1 MSKVFK
7 IVGVVAGVVG
17 AIALTA
23 GTLGAGSVATAA
35 LLTKIGTIAS
45 IASAAATVAA
55 RLTAKPPP
63 ARGTVNETTIGM
75 NQPMPYLIGETYSGG
90 AMLHEAGYGATL
102 KKVKNPYYF
111 RAVTYS
117 FCGPLAALMGIY
129 ADFEQIPF
137 SGNAATGFYSGFLYA
152 DTQLGATPESGALT
166 AQWAGCPNWG
176 SDYKL
181 SGHGAVGFS
190 LLFDKEGERFASG
203 QPQLGTVWRG
213 VLCYDPRLDSTRP
226 GGSGTQR
233 IDDETT
239 WGWNRNPACHAATYG
254 YGRYQNGIKVFGVD
268 LGDAAIDLAGTIAW
282 ANLCDANGWSVDG
295 TIYEPGDKWANLKE
309 ICQAGGGEPVLAGGL
324 LKWRWQKPHVS
335 LRTITGDD
343 LARPDMEVPSNHT
356 WKQRRNTIIPL
367 WRSAANKW
375 DYVQTDPVTK
385 TEWVEEDGEEKAFEQ
400 QYRLVQD
407 KDQAAQLGAYQIA
420 EERGAGTI
428 TLVLKPEFMTYDPGD
443 GLTIDIPEAGME
455 MLPVIVT
462 SRSVA
467 PDTGEVTM
475 AFMTREPG
483 VDAWALGQTGTA
495 PPPTPI
501 VTAQERDEAAGNNQN
516 PLGYESVLIAGS
528 SVANAGGVGG
538 VNPVSAIDAGSDATI
553 EIEIHD
559 RIYAD
564 KTVECAAGTITGLAY
579 STLYSVF
586 YDDADRLGGSVT
598 YQATTAAGDA
608 ITTPAHP
615 DRHFV
620 GYVTTPAAGG
630 SPATGGGS
638 TPPSF
643 GGGGGP
649 IP

>member
-7 IVGVVAGVVG
+7 VVGVVAGVVG

-23 GTLGAGSVATAA
+23 GTLGAGSAATAA

-45 IASAAATVAA
+45 IASAASSVAA

-129 ADFEQIPF
+129 ADFEQVSF

-152 DTQLGATPESGALT
+152 DTQLGATPESNAL
-166 AQWAGCPNWG
+166 APQWAGCPNWG

-181 SGHGAVGFS
+181 SGHGAIGFS
-190 LLFDKEGERFASG
+190 MLFDKEGERFASG
-203 QPQLGTVWRG
+203 KPQLGAVWRG
-213 VLCYDPRLDSTRP
+213 VLAYDPRLDSTRP
-226 GGSGTQR
+226 GGSGPQR

-239 WGWNRNPACHAATYG
+239 WGWNRNPACHAVTYA

-268 LGDAAIDLAGTIAW
+268 LGDDAIDLAGPIAW
-282 ANLCDANGWSVDG
+282 ANLCDANGWKVDG

-309 ICQAGGGEPVLAGGL
+309 ICQAGGGEPVLAGGML
-324 LKWRWQKPHVS
+324 RWRWHRPHVS
-335 LRTITGDD
+335 LRTITHVD
-343 LARPDMEVPSNHT
+343 LASPDIEVPSNQT

-375 DYVQTDPVTK
+375 DYVQSDPVTK
-385 TEWVEEDGEEKAFEQ
+385 AEWVEEDGEEKAFEQ
-400 QYRLVQD
+400 QFRLVQS
-407 KDQAAQLGAYQIA
+407 KDQAAQLAAYQIA

-428 TLVLKPEFMTYDPGD
+428 TLSLKPEFMTYDPGD
-443 GLTIDIPEAGME
+443 GLTLDIPEVGLE
-455 MLPVIVT
+455 MMPVIVV

-467 PDTGEVTM
+467 PETGEVTM
-475 AFMTREPG
+475 AFMEREAG
-483 VDAWALGQTGTA
+483 VDAWALAQTGTA
-495 PPPTPI
+495 PPPSPI
-501 VTAQERDEAAGNNQN
+501 VGAQERDEAAGNNQK
-516 PLGYESVLIAGS
+516 PLGYNSSLIANS
-528 SVANAGGVGG
+528 
-538 VNPVSAIDAGSDATI
+538 NPVGFAEDPITAIDAGSDCTI
-553 EIEIHD
+553 TIPDHS
-559 RIYAD
+559 RVYPD
-564 KTVECAAGTITGLAY
+564 KTVAVTGADITEVDYGTLVLIY
-579 STLYSVF
+579 
-586 YDDADRLGGSVT
+586 YDDPNRAGGAVT
-598 YQATTAAGDA
+598 YGITTVSADARVSSTHPDRHYVGA
-608 ITTPAHP
+608 ITTP
-615 DRHFV
+615 
-620 GYVTTPAAGG
+620 TL
-630 SPATGGGS
+630 GGGPVDGDGGA
-638 TPPSF
+638 PP
-643 GGGGGP
+643 GGGP

>member
-7 IVGVVAGVVG
+7 VIGVVAGVVG

-129 ADFEQIPF
+129 ADFEEIPF

-152 DTQLGATPESGALT
+152 DTQLGATPESSALT
-166 AQWAGCPNWG
+166 PQWAGCPNWG
-176 SDYKL
+176 PDYKL

-213 VLCYDPRLDSTRP
+213 VLAYDMRLDSTRP
-226 GGSGTQR
+226 GGSGPQR

-239 WGWNRNPACHAATYG
+239 WGWNRNPACHAVTYA
-254 YGRYQNGIKVFGVD
+254 YGRYQNGKKVFGVD
-268 LGDAAIDLAGTIAW
+268 LGDDAIDLAGPIAW
-282 ANLCDANGWSVDG
+282 ANLCDANGWHVDG

-309 ICQAGGGEPVLAGGL
+309 ICQAGGGEPVLAGGI
-324 LKWRWQKPHVS
+324 LKWRWHRPHVS
-335 LRTITGDD
+335 LRTITHVD
-343 LARPDMEVPSNHT
+343 LARPDIELPSNQT
-356 WKQRRNTIIPL
+356 WKARRNTIIPL
-367 WRSAANKW
+367 WRSAANRW
-375 DYVQTDPVTK
+375 DYVQSAPVFK
-385 TEWVEEDGEEKAFEQ
+385 AEWVEEDGEEKAFEQ
-400 QYRLVQD
+400 QFRLVQS
-407 KDQAAQLGAYQIA
+407 KDQAAQLAAYQIA

-443 GLTIDIPEAGME
+443 GMTLNIPEVGLE
-455 MLPVIVT
+455 MMPVIVV

-467 PDTGEVTM
+467 ADTGEVTM
-475 AFMTREPG
+475 TFMEREAG
-483 VDAWALGQTGTA
+483 VDAWALAQSGTA
-495 PPPTPI
+495 PEPTPI

-516 PLGYESVLIAGS
+516 PLGYDSTLIAASYPSGF
-528 SVANAGGVGG
+528 GDD
-538 VNPVSAIDAGSDATI
+538 PISAFDAGSDCTATVPD
-553 EIEIHD
+553 HL
-559 RIYAD
+559 RIYPD
-564 KTVECAAGTITGLAY
+564 KTVAVTGGDITGLAY
-579 STLYSVF
+579 GTLYLIY
-586 YDDADRLGGSVT
+586 YDDDARSGGTVTLAVTTNVEEARVSATYPDRHYVG
-598 YQATTAAGDA
+598 A
-608 ITTPAHP
+608 ITTPA
-615 DRHFV
+615 V
-620 GYVTTPAAGG
+620 GGGPVGGDGG
-630 SPATGGGS
+630 SP
-638 TPPSF
+638 P
-643 GGGGGP
+643 GGGP

>member
-23 GTLGAGSVATAA
+23 GTLGAGSVGTAA

-55 RLTAKPPP
+55 RMTAKPPP
-63 ARGTVNETTIGM
+63 ARGTVNETTIGA

-90 AMLHEAGYGATL
+90 AMVHEAGYGATL

-117 FCGPLAALMGIY
+117 FCGPLAALLGIY

-152 DTQLGATPESGALT
+152 DTQLGATPESNAL
-166 AQWAGCPNWG
+166 APQWAGCPNWG
-176 SDYKL
+176 ADYKL
-181 SGHGAVGFS
+181 SGHGAIGFS
-190 LLFDKEGERFASG
+190 MLFDKEGERFASG

-226 GGSGTQR
+226 GGSGAQR

-282 ANLCDANGWSVDG
+282 ANLCDANGWTVDG

-367 WRSAANKW
+367 WRSSANKW

-385 TEWVEEDGEEKAFEQ
+385 AEWVEEDGEEKAFEQ

-495 PPPTPI
+495 PPPSPT
-501 VTAQERDEAAGNNQN
+501 VSAQERDEAAGNNQN
-516 PLGYESVLIAGS
+516 PLGYSSALIAS
-528 SVANAGGVGG
+528 SYPVGFAEDPITA
-538 VNPVSAIDAGSDATI
+538 VDAGSDCTVTVPD
-553 EIEIHD
+553 HS
-559 RIYAD
+559 RVYPD
-564 KTVECAAGTITGLAY
+564 KTVAVTGGDITGLEY
-579 STLYSVF
+579 GTLILIY
-586 YDDADRLGGSVT
+586 YDDPDRAGGAVT
-598 YQATTAAGDA
+598 FGVTTDLEAARVSS
-608 ITTPAHP
+608 THP
-615 DRHFV
+615 DRHYV
-620 GYVTTPAAGG
+620 GAVTTP
-630 SPATGGGS
+630 TLGGGPVDGDGGA
-638 TPPSF
+638 PP
-643 GGGGGP
+643 GGGP